1 MGDMAELDEQSM
13 YFNDFDFNYQFG
25 DDTLRRARRTD
36 PLPRWTWNRKKELKM
51 SKINKFYVGAAHIAE
66 AIGNGSNDEWSH
78 STLESAINHAKHV
91 MERDEKDCAIIV
103 KIVAVLKRESRPIKV
118 QKV

>member
-1 MGDMAELDEQSM
+1 MGDMADLDLQNM
-13 YFNDFDFNYQFG
+13 YF
-25 DDTLRRARRTD
+25 DDLDDYDDLFTTPRRARRTD

-78 STLESAINHAKHV
+78 STLDSAINHAKHV

-103 KIVAVLKRESRPIKV
+103 KIVAVLKRENRPIKV